1 MAKDLY
7 IEPRR
12 KMKGVGLQNE
22 VEGVE
27 LMKPMMGEAGEIEY
41 EADLSTAHFDV
52 AVDVGPSFRS
62 QREAIVRSLTN
73 LVAITQD
80 PQTQAVLQAMIVMN
94 MEGEG
99 IADAREYFRK
109 KLVEIGVLKPN
120 EEDIAAAQQAA
131 QNAQPDPN
139 AVFIEAAAKKAT
151 AEATRAE
158 ADAIKTLADT
168 ELIKAKTVE
177 TLDRLQLDAD
187 QQMIDVVQSIGQQA
201 RPVQ

>member
-1 MAKDLY
+1 
-7 IEPRR
+7 
-12 KMKGVGLQNE
+12 MKGVGLQNE